1 MKQQA
6 LWAESEAR
14 GNPKQSERLAKLTQS
29 SRVVELHR
37 WQNKLTGET
46 CRLTMHAF
54 ARLNCVA
61 KRRAYDT
68 PRQSL
73 NAWVYDGP
81 AGRSIEGDGLHWLLK
96 QQAKN
101 GRTDLQFKEKV
112 AQAWTHSVLI
122 LARYHQGW
130 GVKRIAADLGVSS
143 TGIWKMLVE
152 SGIDTGARR
161 NYVPSRKVGQYKAR
175 GRLSYQ
181 NRMRDQGQRLKKRL
195 MVRIWIAMKNQSV
208 NATGT
213 FAAVGCS
220 AEHLRAHL
228 ESKFE
233 PGMMWNNY
241 GEWHVDHIRPC
252 ASFDL
257 SDPKQLAECFNW
269 SNLQPLW
276 AKENISKG
284 AKYA

>member
-1 MKQQA
+1 MKQQG

-14 GNPKQSERLAKLTQS
+14 GNPKQSERLARRTQS

-37 WQNKLTGET
+37 WRNKLTDET
-46 CRLTMHAF
+46 CRLTMSAF
-54 ARLNCVA
+54 ARLNCVS

-68 PRQSL
+68 PRQPL
-73 NAWVYDGP
+73 NPWVYDGP

-101 GRTDLQFKEKV
+101 GRTDLQFKEKI

-233 PGMMWNNY
+233 PGMTWNNY